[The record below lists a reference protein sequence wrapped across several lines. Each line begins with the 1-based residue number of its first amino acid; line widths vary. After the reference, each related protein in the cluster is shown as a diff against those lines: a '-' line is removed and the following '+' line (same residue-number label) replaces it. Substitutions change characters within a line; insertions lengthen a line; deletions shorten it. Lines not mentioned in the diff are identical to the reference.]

1 MTASPLVLFWLG
13 CCRLFRLRRLGARSL
28 RASSALL
35 SGCAWSCALRL
46 ALARPL
52 AVSVGC
58 CAACWAPS
66 CSRRSSPSR
75 GSGLLGTARAVLLLV
90 CGCSAAASRGCARR
104 VLCAV
109 AAWPVL
115 SARCRRSPW
124 RLACGRRLCP
134 LSLPPPVPG
143 LLYRALLCL
152 AGFLCFAGR
161 APGVGVCCVGS
172 AVLRLRAAGLSVARC
187 CSVLAAAACPVRAP
201 SVWLLLCCLAAGL
214 ACWAALLCS
223 SAWLMLGC
231 WAAGTGLLGRW
242 LSCAALLPTGP
253 ARCRSSP
260 AVASALLP
268 PARRCSL
275 PGFAP

>member
-109 AAWPVL
+109 VAWPVL

-143 LLYRALLCL
+143 LLCRALLCL
-152 AGFLCFAGR
+152 AGCLC
-161 APGVGVCCVGS
+161 
-172 AVLRLRAAGLSVARC
+172 
-187 CSVLAAAACPVRAP
+187 
-201 SVWLLLCCLAAGL
+201 
-214 ACWAALLCS
+214 
-223 SAWLMLGC
+223 
-231 WAAGTGLLGRW
+231 LLGVRRV
-242 LSCAALLPTGP
+242 SVSA
-253 ARCRSSP
+253 
-260 AVASALLP
+260 ASALLFCVCGLLVCMCSVGRSLLFGAGCCCVP
-268 PARRCSL
+268 CALPLRAPAVDFRRWLLC
-275 PGFAP
+275 APRSTAPDRPRAGRLS